1 MTVTLK
7 EREEGEVGGRREGGR
22 EGGRESE
29 GNETQD

>member
-7 EREEGEVGGRREGGR
+7 KREKGEVGGR